1 MSSIAQWLSHHG
13 DIERRERELLLCAA
27 AGLTRADLITNPER
41 LLCTET
47 LERLED
53 WAARRRS
60 GEPLGYLT
68 GSQGF
73 LDFELVV
80 SPAVLIPRPE
90 TEILVEHA
98 LAALAQSDLETDSTA
113 SANTALSCPRLLDL
127 GTGSG
132 AIAVA
137 LARARP
143 DAEVIGADISTE
155 ALEVAAGNAAALGV
169 AIAWRTSNWFEGL
182 SGRFD
187 LIVSNPPYIAADDPH
202 LADLTF
208 EPSLA
213 LTGGADG
220 LDAFRAIIN
229 DAPRYLR
236 RDAPLAFEHGYD
248 QADAVADL
256 LRSQGFEDIETH
268 RDLAGIPR
276 VTLGRWRGS
285 EAH

>member
-1 MSSIAQWLSHHG
+1 MSSLAQWLSHHG
-13 DIERRERELLLCAA
+13 DIDRRERELLLCAA
-27 AGLTRADLITNPER
+27 AGLTRAELITNPGR
-41 LLCTET
+41 LLCSEI
-47 LERLED
+47 LDRLED
-53 WAARRRS
+53 WAARRKS
-60 GEPLGYLT
+60 GEPLAYLV

-73 LDFELVV
+73 LDFELAV

-90 TEILVEHA
+90 TEILVDHA
-98 LAALAQSDLETDSTA
+98 LAALAQSTSETDRTES
-113 SANTALSCPRLLDL
+113 SDRALARLRLLDL

-155 ALEVAAGNAAALGV
+155 ALKIAAGNAAALGV
-169 AIAWRTSNWFEGL
+169 EIGWRTSNWFEAL

-187 LIVSNPPYIAADDPH
+187 LIVSNPPYIAANDPH

-208 EPSLA
+208 EPSIA
-213 LTGGADG
+213 LTGGPDG
-220 LDAFRAIIN
+220 LEAFRAIIT
-229 DAPRYLR
+229 DAPRHLR
-236 RDAPLAFEHGYD
+236 RGAPLAFEHGYD

-256 LRSQGFEDIETH
+256 LRSRGFEDVETH

-276 VTLGRWRGS
+276 VTLGRWHGS
-285 EAH
+285 ETC

>member
-1 MSSIAQWLSHHG
+1 LNSVAQWLSRHD

-27 AGLTRADLITNPER
+27 AGLTRAKLITNPGL
-41 LLCTET
+41 LLCGEV
-47 LERLED
+47 LGRLED

-60 GEPLGYLT
+60 GEPLAYLV

-73 LDFELVV
+73 LDFDLAV

-90 TEILVEHA
+90 TEILVEQA
-98 LAALAQSDLETDSTA
+98 LAALAQCNLESDQRTSTNA
-113 SANTALSCPRLLDL
+113 THTRLRLLDL

-132 AIAVA
+132 AIALA

-155 ALEVAAGNAAALGV
+155 ALKIAAANAATLGV
-169 AIAWRTSNWFEGL
+169 EITWRTSSWFATL
-182 SGRFD
+182 SGAFD

-202 LADLTF
+202 LTDLTF
-208 EPSLA
+208 EPLVALA
-213 LTGGADG
+213 GGADG
-220 LDAFRAIIN
+220 LDAFRAIIT

-236 RDAPLAFEHGYD
+236 QGAPLAFEHGYD
-248 QADAVADL
+248 QAEAVADL
-256 LRSQGFEDIETH
+256 LRSRGFEDIETH
-268 RDLAGIPR
+268 RDLAGIHR

-285 EAH
+285 EAY